1 MEKQPQQM
9 QVKWYGYIAL
19 IVGILFFSGVF
30 ADIEAF
36 GGRLQA
42 LDFGNVLG
50 RFGALGSV
58 SEYGADY
65 VTLAGNFRGTGGVGA
80 QDGFAFALTL
90 IPAVLLALGCVGVIE
105 HLDGLNAAAKL
116 LNPVLRPLMGVPG
129 VSGLGLIA
137 SLQSADAGAGMISE
151 LHSGN
156 LLSDKERLIF
166 TQFQFTAGGTLTNFL
181 GSGAAFFPYL
191 ATINVPILVPM
202 ATIFVFKF
210 VAANFMRVYA
220 TRFIKEAV

>member
-1 MEKQPQQM
+1 MEKQPQQL
-9 QVKWYGYIAL
+9 QVKWYGYVAL
-19 IVGILFFSGVF
+19 VVGILFFSGVF
-30 ADIEAF
+30 ADMEIW

-50 RFGALGSV
+50 RFGSLGSV

-90 IPAVLLALGCVGVIE
+90 VPAVLLALGCVGVIE

-116 LNPVLRPLMGVPG
+116 LNPVLRPLIGVPG
-129 VSGLGLIA
+129 ISGLALIA
-137 SLQSADAGAGMISE
+137 SLQSADAGAGMTAG
-151 LHSGN
+151 LHEE
-156 LLSDKERLIF
+156 DKLNDRERLIF

-181 GSGAAFFPYL
+181 GSGAAFFPVI
-191 ATINVPILVPM
+191 AEVGVPVLTPM
-202 ATIFVFKF
+202 ALIFLFKF
-210 VAANFMRVYA
+210 VAANLMRLYA